1 MRVPKRRERDLP
13 NIFPNKIR
21 VHSTSHLHSSS
32 SGHCNYCGPSYFL
45 CCSIY
50 NYLLYRYITYNIRT
64 PLLTFEMKTKET
76 WNFNYL
82 LRKKKKRRKETST
95 LREINAMWKINL
107 NITLKG
113 LPWAK
118 DRGSGLN
125 ALVILKDCSV
135 KLAAQDYHGCLE
147 WSLCY
152 QQSRVYNPRKISL
165 FLLTICWSCLS
176 DKALDLYPIVD
187 WSCFSPLHF
196 SRGQRPLTNAFY
208 QVCYYFP

>member
-1 MRVPKRRERDLP
+1 
-13 NIFPNKIR
+13 
-21 VHSTSHLHSSS
+21 
-32 SGHCNYCGPSYFL
+32 
-45 CCSIY
+45 
-50 NYLLYRYITYNIRT
+50 
-64 PLLTFEMKTKET
+64 MKTKET
-76 WNFNYL
+76 STIYWE
-82 LRKKKKRRKETST
+82 KRRKETST

-107 NITLKG
+107 NVTLRG

-147 WSLCY
+147 YLYVIS
-152 QQSRVYNPRKISL
+152 SAGVYNPKKISL

-176 DKALDLYPIVD
+176 DKVLDLCPIVD
-187 WSCFSPLHF
+187 WSCFLTLHF
-196 SRGQRPLTNAFY
+196 SRGQGPLTNAFY